1 MQVYSII
8 DTNGF
13 ELKTKNEDTIA
24 SVCYCLAEHSPEMF
38 QRVYGKSG
46 FPLSANHIVDVSCYC
61 RLRLYFSMWL
71 IVWDTFFHTT
81 QHLNTSS
88 EKSDETERLK
98 QLMSENSS
106 LKQKTFELQNQLQ
119 GLLEKLKNDKEKV
132 RKFQC
137 LY

>member
-1 MQVYSII
+1 MKILLQVCVIVSQN
-8 DTNGF
+8 TAQKCSKGC
-13 ELKTKNEDTIA
+13 A
-24 SVCYCLAEHSPEMF
+24 A
-38 QRVYGKSG
+38 RVV
-46 FPLSANHIVDVSCYC
+46 FPLSANHIVDLSCCC

-71 IVWDTFFHTT
+71 IVSGIFFHAT
-81 QHLNTSS
+81 QHLNTSC

-132 RKFQC
+132 RKF
-137 LY
+137 